1 MKRLW
6 KSMAVILSVCML
18 LSSVGCSGGSG
29 STESAAAGESSSVTT
44 GTESKNA
51 EGTSGKQVGKKR
63 AILLVKKLS
72 STFWTDLQAEA
83 KAQCDEYGWTLET
96 LSPTKPDNN
105 EEQIQLLE
113 QSLNNPPDVYL
124 IAAADSKGIT
134 PAIEQINK
142 AGIPIIAVSSRL
154 TDPSVQYVTF
164 VGVEFYDLAKQCA
177 EAIAKDC
184 NNKGNILMLTG
195 VTGASSSQDIEK
207 GAKEVFAK
215 TDMKILASQPANY
228 LRTDGLTVT
237 QNLLQKYPD
246 VDVIFAAN
254 GESSLGAAEAV
265 RQSGRKGIKIATM
278 NMSKEL
284 VQAIEKGTITLTVDD
299 VSGKVGQ
306 EGVVAAMKYFQGE
319 TLPKD
324 MLQQG
329 IVVDKNNLSSYKTK
343 YGV

>member
-1 MKRLW
+1 
-6 KSMAVILSVCML
+6 MAVVLSACML
-18 LSSVGCSGGSG
+18 VGSAGCAGGSTGATG
-29 STESAAAGESSSVTT
+29 SESTGGTASVAASTGSQNAAG
-44 GTESKNA
+44 
-51 EGTSGKQVGKKR
+51 GTSSKQVGKKR

-83 KAQCDEYGWTLET
+83 KAQCEEYGWTLET

-105 EEQIQLLE
+105 EEQIQLLQ

-134 PAIEQINK
+134 PAIEEINK
-142 AGIPIIAVSSRL
+142 AGIPIIAVSAKL

-184 NNKGNILMLTG
+184 NNKGNILFLGGTTG
-195 VTGASSSQDIEK
+195 SSSSQDIEK

-228 LRTDGLTVT
+228 VRTDGLTVT
-237 QNLLQKYPD
+237 QNLLQKYPN
-246 VDVIFAAN
+246 VDVIFASN

-284 VQAIEKGTITLTVDD
+284 VQAIDNGTITLTVDD
-299 VSGKVGQ
+299 VSGEVGKQ
-306 EGVVAAMKYFQGE
+306 GVVAAMKYFQGE
-319 TLPKD
+319 KLPKD
-324 MLQQG
+324 MLQKG
-329 IVVDKNNLSSYKTK
+329 IVVDKSNLSSYKTK